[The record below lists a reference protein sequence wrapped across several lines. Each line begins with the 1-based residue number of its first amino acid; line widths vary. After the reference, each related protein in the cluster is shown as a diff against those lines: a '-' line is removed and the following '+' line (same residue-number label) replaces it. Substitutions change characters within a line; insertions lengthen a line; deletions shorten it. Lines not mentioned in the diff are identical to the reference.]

1 VRAASVAKKAKNAQ
15 RSTDYKAHYFANDR
29 AIFILFSRF
38 TPVDFAN
45 ALLKGIPHLLE
56 LGPKYFV
63 SNSLFFAG
71 LVTAATT
78 RNERCHQFYAIFF
91 LFQTTIIGFTIF
103 HTLS

>member
-71 LVTAATT
+71 LVTSRATNAAT
-78 RNERCHQFYAIFF
+78 NSMPSFF
-91 LFQTTIIGFTIF
+91 SSRQPSLASLFSTP
-103 HTLS
+103 